1 MRCKRPRATWITLP
15 LLLAGAIVSAPAE
28 AQNLR
33 LNSSSYYRGFVRP
46 SNAENTDELAAFYEM
61 VQLNAKDLGV
71 TGLSIQASL
80 WGRIDFLDVPLEE
93 HRARGDVNVLLLKY
107 RGQADTALEGFELR
121 LGRQFVS
128 AGTAIYDQIDG
139 LFVRYRTPW
148 RVDLTAFGGLNTG
161 IRFTRQPWAVSQN
174 DLRYAGNWTA
184 GGRVGYRLKDWA
196 NVGVSYRHK
205 RYDGELAFHEIGWDA
220 SVHAYQRVT
229 LLSDG
234 VFEMTAQRL
243 KEAKASVRVELTKK
257 LIAIAGYRFSEPNLF
272 IPRTSI
278 FAVISDWTHQEV
290 YAEGYWTPKRWLSLN
305 LDAGALIFGETCT
318 TGVIGGGVCDGATT
332 ELRVELRADMR
343 FGAFREHRLSL
354 VGERYG
360 APDGGYTR
368 GRVAGLVRLGE
379 RVHAIAEL
387 DMFYLDERDEGST
400 YVDIS
405 GRSRFS
411 FTGSGY
417 LGYGVLPTL
426 TVLAGATGGS
436 TPYLKNYGTVFVRV
450 SWLIDGAPIQGPV
463 RVNRA
468 TDPSLSLTSGVLR

>member
-1 MRCKRPRATWITLP
+1 MRCSRPLARSTAA
-15 LLLAGAIVSAPAE
+15 LLALVAMVAAERAE
-28 AQNLR
+28 ARDLR

-46 SNAENTDELAAFYEM
+46 GGAENTDDLAAFYEM

-71 TGLSIQASL
+71 MGLSLQASL

-107 RGQADTALEGFELR
+107 RGQAKTALEGLELR

-174 DLRYAGNWTA
+174 DLRYAGNWVA

-205 RYDGELAFHEIGWDA
+205 RYDGELAFHEVGWDA
-220 SVHAYQRVT
+220 SVHAFERVA
-229 LLSDG
+229 LLGDG
-234 VFEMTAQRL
+234 VFELTAQRL

-257 LIAIAGYRFSEPNLF
+257 LTAIAGYRYSEPNLF

-278 FAVISDWTHQEV
+278 FAVISDWTHQEI
-290 YAEGYWTPKRWLSLN
+290 YAEGYWSPKRWLTLN
-305 LDAGALIFGETCT
+305 LDAGALLFGETCT
-318 TGVIGGGVCDGATT
+318 TGVLGGGICDGATT

-343 FGAFREHRLSL
+343 FGDYREHRLSL

-379 RVHAIAEL
+379 RMHAIAEL
-387 DMFYLDERDEGST
+387 DLFYLDKRDAGSS

-426 TVLAGATGGS
+426 TVLAGAQGGS

-450 SWLIDGAPIQGPV
+450 SWLIDGAPVQGPV
-463 RVNRA
+463 RVSRA
-468 TDPSLSLTSGVLR
+468 TDPSISLTSGVLR